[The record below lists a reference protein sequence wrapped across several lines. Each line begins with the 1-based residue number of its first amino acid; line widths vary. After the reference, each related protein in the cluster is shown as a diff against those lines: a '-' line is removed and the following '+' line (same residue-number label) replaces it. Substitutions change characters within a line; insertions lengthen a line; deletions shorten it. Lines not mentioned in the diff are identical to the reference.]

1 MSSLTC
7 TQCGFVLS
15 TGDVSCRRC
24 GARLP
29 SNAQSG
35 GAPEN
40 ERPVPPPS
48 DPSVPAYGLPR
59 TSRGPAGYGASLA
72 QNAGVWRDGNTLVM
86 DKRATLP
93 DYCVKCGIPANGS
106 RLRKR
111 LSWHHP
117 ALALLILVG
126 VLIYV
131 IVALI
136 VRKSAVVEISLCED
150 HLRRH
155 RTAAIVTWLVFLVGM
170 GFIVL
175 AIAKE
180 SGGSALFGIFL
191 VFVSAILAM
200 TWAKVVNVKKI
211 DDYYVWLRG
220 INESFLVM
228 LPSLNK

>member
-1 MSSLTC
+1 
-7 TQCGFVLS
+7 
-15 TGDVSCRRC
+15 
-24 GARLP
+24 
-29 SNAQSG
+29 
-35 GAPEN
+35 
-40 ERPVPPPS
+40 
-48 DPSVPAYGLPR
+48 
-59 TSRGPAGYGASLA
+59 
-72 QNAGVWRDGNTLVM
+72 M